1 MTMNLV
7 TKNVWSNRNKKK
19 LKFEKIITNMFTKIG
34 KNMKLKWVKQI
45 KIKLF
50 IVEYKPKIEW
60 IEF

>member
-1 MTMNLV
+1 MTMNLE

-45 KIKLF
+45 KIKLLL
-50 IVEYKPKIEW
+50 
-60 IEF
+60 